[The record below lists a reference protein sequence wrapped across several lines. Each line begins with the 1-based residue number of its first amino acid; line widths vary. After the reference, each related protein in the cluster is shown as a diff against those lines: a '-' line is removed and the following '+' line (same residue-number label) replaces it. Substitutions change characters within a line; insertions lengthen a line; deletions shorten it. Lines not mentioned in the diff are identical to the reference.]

1 MHTFK
6 KSLLTAIALL
16 SMNLLSL
23 SYSALGDTMKIGP
36 ARQAGLLADK
46 TQILDMIA
54 IVRDRSANDPAL
66 AETSLHSLAQLGA
79 TEAIPDIE
87 TLTQTGKDQN
97 LVNFATAAR
106 AHLLAESVVS
116 PDAADMI
123 QAKEEV
129 SRFYSELNK
138 TPADINTGVSKYLKS
153 LSDHPTGPDIA
164 PHYPIELFAM
174 RELADMAY
182 HSSYPGFVKLPD
194 MAQVNFTLD
203 TRSALK
209 VWLAPLSAIERAT
222 WLVKDLS
229 GKKILTDA
237 ENAEMQLAGD
247 LGAIISPLAAAK
259 VLEMDHQRGQY
270 SSAGFSALFRVL
282 TAAGRP
288 EKAVLDRFKSDADSK
303 IAHYAR
309 HGGGGEFIP
318 GY

>member
-46 TQILDMIA
+46 THILDMIA

-138 TPADINTGVSKYLKS
+138 TPADINTGVSK
-153 LSDHPTGPDIA
+153 
-164 PHYPIELFAM
+164 
-174 RELADMAY
+174 
-182 HSSYPGFVKLPD
+182 
-194 MAQVNFTLD
+194 
-203 TRSALK
+203 
-209 VWLAPLSAIERAT
+209 
-222 WLVKDLS
+222 
-229 GKKILTDA
+229 
-237 ENAEMQLAGD
+237 
-247 LGAIISPLAAAK
+247 
-259 VLEMDHQRGQY
+259 
-270 SSAGFSALFRVL
+270 
-282 TAAGRP
+282 
-288 EKAVLDRFKSDADSK
+288 
-303 IAHYAR
+303 
-309 HGGGGEFIP
+309 
-318 GY
+318 